1 MAARWQKS
9 RAMSNSGAVTLGDV
23 AGKLPMLDG
32 ACSECELRE
41 HLTLTEVPCC
51 DRSSIWA
58 SGKDNPV
65 WARRGAPVRL
75 SLWQEPA
82 PKCSQSAG
90 THPFSC
96 ASFLTRSKARARA
109 IASSSETVRVC
120 RWPLASQNS
129 TLTKHWSAV
138 SPGRNTTRSSVSSI
152 KHHSFKRIKHLAHSM
167 KSQKCGGG
175 RRSVSYAAGPA
186 LRLMHEHI

>member
-152 KHHSFKRIKHLAHSM
+152 SSLDEEPETWRRTRRSAW
-167 KSQKCGGG
+167 
-175 RRSVSYAAGPA
+175 RSVSYAAGPA

>member
-75 SLWQEPA
+75 SLWQRTNTEML
-82 PKCSQSAG
+82 SI
-90 THPFSC
+90 
-96 ASFLTRSKARARA
+96 R
-109 IASSSETVRVC
+109 
-120 RWPLASQNS
+120 
-129 TLTKHWSAV
+129 
-138 SPGRNTTRSSVSSI
+138 RN
-152 KHHSFKRIKHLAHSM
+152 
-167 KSQKCGGG
+167 
-175 RRSVSYAAGPA
+175 PA
-186 LRLMHEHI
+186 LLLCFFPDWIQGTRESHSVNQR